1 MVIKKLHMHNF
12 GVYAG
17 TNTFEFHGK
26 KPVVLIGGMNG
37 RGKTTFLE
45 AVLLALYGASSFAYA
60 EGHHSSYAQYLKN
73 YVNREDGTN
82 QSYIDLEFKVNPD
95 DSETYLI
102 HREWSA
108 QGLRTGEQISAT
120 KNGEYSQ
127 FLTENW
133 AMFIENILPS
143 GLSSFF
149 FFDGEKIAELAVE
162 STSSQM
168 KESIKALLG
177 ISVVDS
183 LENDL
188 RRILSKN
195 IRLAQEGSDEHKLAE
210 LKSEKDAVEEN
221 LEKTDEEI
229 ANIQQQVDCETKA
242 LESKRAEYS
251 SIGGDI
257 VSQRQEM
264 LHQKTV
270 LTMQLDQI
278 NEDLI
283 TDASGDLPL
292 ALVQNLLW
300 KIKGQAETA
309 QNDKLNRLAIERIND
324 FFEAYKAASSTDE
337 LDARQFVKF
346 VSEQYPTSEAQ
357 SINLSDIAT
366 YQLRELLRQKL
377 DADIIDAKKHLETRT
392 DLQNK
397 INEIEHYLAVEVD
410 TQRLTE
416 LYSEISAAEKKIIEL
431 KAALRAAKEKRA
443 TLHGDVIRTTTA
455 YNRFVEKY
463 LKTLEVHDDG
473 ERIDKYIHQITS
485 VLGEYRIRLQA
496 QKIDVL
502 AKTMTEC
509 YKRLAD
515 KKNLIEHIEMDENT
529 LNLLYYNYDGNIVP
543 KDSLS
548 AGEKQLMVIALLWA
562 LGICSKKRLP
572 VIIDTPLSRLDS
584 NHRTALIKTYFPHAS
599 DQTIIL
605 STDSEIDQ
613 HYYDLMKEN
622 VDDEYTFQEFKY
634 HKWLF
639 PGGVQ
644 MIVKQVK
651 ISNQSKERLSRLKG
665 KTGIKNWNILCRWAL
680 CYSLSEHTVPT
691 DLPIALDSNVEM
703 SWYTF
708 GGEYNELYEALVYAW
723 CEEMGL
729 PTDEDT
735 VSKYF
740 KLHLERGIAHL
751 SGTNFI
757 KSIDDLLRLG
767 IEA

>member
-1 MVIKKLHMHNF
+1 MIITKLVLHNF

-515 KKNLIEHIEMDENT
+515 KTNLIEHIEMN
-529 LNLLYYNYDGNIVP
+529 
-543 KDSLS
+543 
-548 AGEKQLMVIALLWA
+548 
-562 LGICSKKRLP
+562 
-572 VIIDTPLSRLDS
+572 
-584 NHRTALIKTYFPHAS
+584 
-599 DQTIIL
+599 
-605 STDSEIDQ
+605 
-613 HYYDLMKEN
+613 
-622 VDDEYTFQEFKY
+622 
-634 HKWLF
+634 
-639 PGGVQ
+639 
-644 MIVKQVK
+644 
-651 ISNQSKERLSRLKG
+651 
-665 KTGIKNWNILCRWAL
+665 
-680 CYSLSEHTVPT
+680 
-691 DLPIALDSNVEM
+691 
-703 SWYTF
+703 
-708 GGEYNELYEALVYAW
+708 
-723 CEEMGL
+723 
-729 PTDEDT
+729 
-735 VSKYF
+735 
-740 KLHLERGIAHL
+740 
-751 SGTNFI
+751 
-757 KSIDDLLRLG
+757 
-767 IEA
+767 

>member
-1 MVIKKLHMHNF
+1 MIITKLVLHNF

-17 TNTFEFHGK
+17 TNAFEFHGK

-45 AVLLALYGASSFAYA
+45 AILLALYGSSSFAYM
-60 EGHHSSYAQYLKN
+60 EGHYSSYAQYLKN
-73 YVNREDGTN
+73 YVNKADGSN
-82 QSYIDLEFKVNPD
+82 QSYIDLEFKINPAED
-95 DSETYLI
+95 EVYLV

-108 QGLRTGEQISAT
+108 QGLRTGEQISAK

-162 STSSQM
+162 STSAQM

-177 ISVVDS
+177 ISIVDS

-188 RRILSKN
+188 KRIAKKN
-195 IRLAQEGSDEHKLAE
+195 LRLAQEGSDEYQLEKLREQKEEAQAAFNAVDADAAE
-210 LKSEKDAVEEN
+210 L
-221 LEKTDEEI
+221 
-229 ANIQQQVDCETKA
+229 QQQIDAETKA
-242 LESKRAEYS
+242 HEAKKAEYS
-251 SIGGDI
+251 AIGGDI
-257 VSQRQEM
+257 VSQRQEL

-270 LTMQLDQI
+270 LLMQLEQT
-278 NEDLI
+278 NEELI

-292 ALVQNLLW
+292 TLVQDLLW
-300 KIKGQAETA
+300 KIKGQAEHS
-309 QNDKLNRLAIERIND
+309 QNDKLNRLTVERVQS
-324 FFEAYKAASSTDE
+324 FYETYKKNCLGDQNGI
-337 LDARQFVKF
+337 DQFVKYI
-346 VSEQYPTSEAQ
+346 SAQ
-357 SINLSDIAT
+357 CQNNETKEMTLSDVAT

-377 DADIIDAKKHLETRT
+377 DADVLETKKHLETRT

-397 INEIEHYLAVEVD
+397 INEIDHYLSVEID
-410 TQRLTE
+410 TQKLNE
-416 LYSEISAAEKKIIEL
+416 LYNAISQTEKKIIEL
-431 KAALRAAKEKRA
+431 KATLQAVKEKRA
-443 TLHGDVIRTTTA
+443 TLHGEAIRSTTT
-455 YNRFVEKY
+455 YNRFLEKY

-473 ERIDKYIHQITS
+473 ERIEKYIRQITT
-485 VLGEYRIRLQA
+485 VFEKYKIRLQT
-496 QKIDVL
+496 QKIEIL
-502 AKTMTEC
+502 AKTMTTC

-515 KKNLIEHIEMDENT
+515 KKNLIDYIEMDKTT
-529 LNLLYYNYDGNIVP
+529 LDLYYYGYDGNIIP

-622 VDDEYTFQEFKY
+622 VDDKYTLVYDDTSKSSSIVSGYFPEEFK
-634 HKWLF
+634 
-639 PGGVQ
+639 
-644 MIVKQVK
+644 
-651 ISNQSKERLSRLKG
+651 
-665 KTGIKNWNILCRWAL
+665 
-680 CYSLSEHTVPT
+680 
-691 DLPIALDSNVEM
+691 
-703 SWYTF
+703 
-708 GGEYNELYEALVYAW
+708 
-723 CEEMGL
+723 
-729 PTDEDT
+729 
-735 VSKYF
+735 
-740 KLHLERGIAHL
+740 
-751 SGTNFI
+751 
-757 KSIDDLLRLG
+757 
-767 IEA
+767 